1 MIKKI
6 ASFLFV
12 TVLCCLSFRLMAQGE
27 TSATLQAL
35 SDEFS
40 YLSWTE
46 SALGLR
52 DEPSTPI
59 EQITVY
65 ENISL
70 RQCLEIAIAGNF
82 DIQNSKRDLLIS
94 QSSYREAKSEFLPSF
109 NLGDETEY
117 NRTRKTV
124 NDVQEET
131 RRERQN
137 LALTAQQNLATGGNV
152 KASVD
157 TVRTK
162 LSNSDQ
168 EITNDGAIKLNQP
181 LLRGGGLRR
190 GLANVR
196 SSRLSLM
203 DSEISDALRRRD
215 IVLAVIEQYYGILR
229 AKSQLRVSLD
239 ALEQKLRFLEAT
251 KIKFSL
257 DQIAESEVSR
267 SEIQY
272 LQERDQVVTRRRSYE
287 EQLEALLILLGLPL
301 QTSISI
307 HDITE
312 SLLQMGD
319 VHIPE
324 LDECIAE
331 ALANR
336 YELVQSDIAIR
347 QREIALQTAKNET
360 LPDLDFDVSYSAGD
374 QGNKFRDSH
383 DLNDHDSWN
392 IGLSLNIPFP
402 NIPKKEAVRRA
413 RLNLEKA
420 EINQKSREREIIRD
434 VTQAYRRVKASE
446 SSLVILKKTVEQAEK
461 SLEQELG
468 RFDAGL
474 STSNDVR
481 QAQDDLFQTRTN
493 YFGEIVNYQ
502 INIARLYKATG
513 KNLN

>member
-1 MIKKI
+1 MKKI
-6 ASFLFV
+6 IACYLLLSALCFV
-12 TVLCCLSFRLMAQGE
+12 SPCIQAQVE
-27 TSATLQAL
+27 TTATMQAL

-46 SALGLR
+46 TALALK

-65 ENISL
+65 ENLSL

-94 QSSYREAKSEFLPSF
+94 QSSYREAKAEFLPSF
-109 NLGDETEY
+109 NLGAETNY

-131 RRERQN
+131 RREKQTLTLTGEQN
-137 LALTAQQNLATGGNV
+137 LVTGGTV
-152 KASVD
+152 QASVD

-162 LSNSDQ
+162 LTNADQ
-168 EITNDGAIKLNQP
+168 EITNDGTVSLNQP

-203 DSEISDALRRRD
+203 DSEISDALRSRD
-215 IVLAVIEQYYGILR
+215 TVLAVIEQYYGILR

-257 DQIAESEVSR
+257 DQIPESEVSR

-301 QTSISI
+301 QTNISI

-312 SLLQMGD
+312 SLLRMGD
-319 VHIPE
+319 VLIPE

-336 YELVQSDIAIR
+336 YELVQSDITIR

-360 LPDLDFDVSYSAGD
+360 LPDLDLDISYSAGD
-374 QGNKFRDSH
+374 QGNKFRESR
-383 DLNDHDSWN
+383 DLNDHDSWD
-392 IGLSLNIPFP
+392 IGLALNIPFP
-402 NIPKKEAVRRA
+402 NIPKREAVRRA

-420 EINQKSREREIIRD
+420 EINQKSRERDIIRD

-446 SSLVILKKTVEQAEK
+446 SSLLILKKTVEQAEK

-493 YFGEIVNYQ
+493 YFGELVNYQ

-513 KNLN
+513 RRLN